1 MSVVRI
7 AVPKPPKRIRVTDSD
22 ALLEHAKVLQL
33 RSRLHDLID
42 QSMRPAEQQV
52 EEAKLRLR
60 QAEVAAE
67 QVKLE
72 VDTIALQER
81 KAVESFYTVVRR
93 ATPQVRSFAE
103 RYGADVAFSFDSN
116 GRSVW
121 VMALFGKGAPPVTA
135 SFLRDGPPGLLRM
148 SGRGDGIPLDDEQE
162 EDGGDE
168 DQD

>member
-7 AVPKPPKRIRVTDSD
+7 AVPKSPRRIRVTDSD
-22 ALLEHAKVLQL
+22 ALLEHANVLQL

-42 QSMRPAEQQV
+42 QAMRPAEQRV

-81 KAVESFYTVVRR
+81 KAVESFYAAVRK
-93 ATPQVRSFAE
+93 ATPQVRALAE

-116 GRSVW
+116 GRSAW
-121 VMALFGKGAPPVTA
+121 VVALFGKGAPPA
-135 SFLRDGPPGLLRM
+135 LRTVSDREVPW
-148 SGRGDGIPLDDEQE
+148 IPLDDEQDEGGNE
-162 EDGGDE
+162 EE
-168 DQD
+168 E

>member
-7 AVPKPPKRIRVTDSD
+7 AVPKSPKRIRVTDSD
-22 ALLEHAKVLQL
+22 ALLEHAKILQL
-33 RSRLHDLID
+33 RSRLHDVID
-42 QSMRPAEQQV
+42 QAMRPAEQRV

-81 KAVESFYTVVRR
+81 KAVESFYAAVRK
-93 ATPQVRSFAE
+93 ATPQVRALAE

-116 GRSVW
+116 RRSVW
-121 VMALFGKGAPPVTA
+121 VMAVFGKGAPRLT
-135 SFLRDGPPGLLRM
+135 LLRLG
-148 SGRGDGIPLDDEQE
+148 SGQASILRQA
-162 EDGGDE
+162 
-168 DQD
+168 

>member
-7 AVPKPPKRIRVTDSD
+7 AVPKSPKRIRVTDSD

-42 QSMRPAEQQV
+42 QAMRPAEQRV

-81 KAVESFYTVVRR
+81 KSVESFYTAVRR
-93 ATPQVRSFAE
+93 ATPQVRALAE
-103 RYGADVAFSFDSN
+103 RYGADVAFSCDSN

-121 VMALFGKGAPPVTA
+121 VMALFGKGAPPA
-135 SFLRDGPPGLLRM
+135 LRTVSDREVPW
-148 SGRGDGIPLDDEQE
+148 IPLDDEQE
-162 EDGGDE
+162 EEEKDE
-168 DQD
+168 VGEN

>member
-7 AVPKPPKRIRVTDSD
+7 AVPKSPKRIRVTDSD

-42 QSMRPAEQQV
+42 QAMRPAEQRV

-72 VDTIALQER
+72 GDTIALQER
-81 KAVESFYTVVRR
+81 KSVESFYTAVRR
-93 ATPQVRSFAE
+93 ATPQVR
-103 RYGADVAFSFDSN
+103 
-116 GRSVW
+116 
-121 VMALFGKGAPPVTA
+121 ALGDA
-135 SFLRDGPPGLLRM
+135 SGQARRAS
-148 SGRGDGIPLDDEQE
+148 SG
-162 EDGGDE
+162 
-168 DQD
+168 